1 MILNKK
7 RIINLDKYIRNIS
20 NTEELYICVPINE
33 KNKEKIEEVYDEG
46 LEFVPEILGPITE
59 FNLLGKEI
67 VNKDKPKED
76 RIFHRRYH
84 VIDWHGHDHYGTCYQ
99 IRECYQR
106 DKILPPLETII
117 YDKKLIRS
125 NLISIKEK
133 VRLKLVINIFLEIFG
148 YCEIL
153 DKNKNSISKD
163 LKIKKVEWDI
173 LPRGKYPWNVKNRL
187 KEYFNKIPIKNKEII
202 KSRSKIISD
211 YNPNF
216 LAIGK
221 SSFRGYIVYGFT
233 KLNIFIF
240 ESKEINNA
248 TYVFKDEW
256 ESVSKLTKKDIIEE
270 EKCYKRIIHD
280 KNWKKEIANLL
291 DGGI

>member
-1 MILNKK
+1 MIINKK
-7 RIINLDKYIRNIS
+7 RIINLDKYIKELSAI
-20 NTEELYICVPINE
+20 EEFYICVPLNE
-33 KNKEKIEEVYDEG
+33 ENKEKLKEKYDEG
-46 LEFVPEILGPITE
+46 LEFVPEILGPTTK
-59 FNLLGKEI
+59 FNLLGKERI
-67 VNKDKPKED
+67 NKNKPKKE
-76 RIFHRRYH
+76 RTFERRYH
-84 VIDWHGHDHYGTCYQ
+84 VVDWHGHHHYGTCYFS
-99 IRECYQR
+99 RECYQR

-117 YDKKLIRS
+117 YDKELIRT
-125 NLISIKEK
+125 NLILKKEEI
-133 VRLKLVINIFLEIFG
+133 RLKLVINIFLEIFG

-163 LKIKKVEWDI
+163 LEIKKVEWDI
-173 LPRGKYPWNVKNRL
+173 LPRGRYPWDIRDRL

-202 KSRSKIISD
+202 ENRNVIISE

-270 EKCYKRIIHD
+270 DKCHKRIIHD
-280 KNWKKEIANLL
+280 KNWKKEIENLL